1 MLSRLLCSK
10 LLTHKRSLLYVFPL
24 ENRFIFR
31 RSDLNGTTFE
41 YLFNTSRLIHSSG
54 LHQEIAISSPNSSN
68 QDSLAV
74 SYLINSCGLSPEA
87 AISVSK
93 KVQFKTLEG
102 PNSVLALLR
111 NHGFTKSQ
119 VAQFVKVKP
128 SFLLSD
134 PEKTLLPKL
143 QFLLS
148 VGFSNSDLARTLTSN
163 PEILFRSLEKHIIPN
178 YNILKT
184 VLRSDEK
191 IFAAMRNAR
200 WAFQSDYTT
209 FLVPK
214 IAFLREHGVPDS
226 CIALLLTNHP
236 QAMTRRYDQFSE
248 ALVEVKEMGFDPSK
262 SVFVLAVHAL
272 LKRGIWNRCYQAYG
286 KWGWSKNDILLAF
299 QKHPQCMNLSEKKIF
314 EVMDFLVN
322 KMGWQSTAI
331 ARSSSG
337 ILFSLEKRIIPR
349 CSVIKVLSLKGLTKK
364 NVSLLTVLQAPE
376 KSFLKH
382 FVTKYEEKDALVKR
396 LRLQMREDEEVFRG
410 EEQAE

>member
-10 LLTHKRSLLYVFPL
+10 LLTHKRSLLYVFPP
-24 ENRFIFR
+24 EIRFIFR

-41 YLFNTSRLIHSSG
+41 HLFNTSRLIHSSG

-68 QDSLAV
+68 QDSHAV
-74 SYLINSCGLSPEA
+74 SYLINSCGLSADA

-93 KVQFKTLEG
+93 KVHFRTLEG

-119 VAQFVKVKP
+119 VAQFVK
-128 SFLLSD
+128 
-134 PEKTLLPKL
+134 
-143 QFLLS
+143 
-148 VGFSNSDLARTLTSN
+148 
-163 PEILFRSLEKHIIPN
+163 
-178 YNILKT
+178 
-184 VLRSDEK
+184 SDEK

-200 WAFQSDYTT
+200 WAFQTDYTT

-214 IAFLREHGVPDS
+214 IAFFREHGVPDS

-236 QAMTRRYDQFSE
+236 PAMMRRYDQFSE

-272 LKRGIWNRCYQAYG
+272 LKRGIWNRCQQAYG

-299 QKHPQCMNLSEKKIF
+299 RKHPQCMNLSEKKISK
-314 EVMDFLVN
+314 VMDFLVN

-349 CSVIKVLSLKGLTKK
+349 CSVIKVLSLKGLIKK
-364 NVSLLTVLQAPE
+364 NLSLLTVLQAPE
-376 KSFLKH
+376 KSFLEN
-382 FVTKYEEKDALVKR
+382 FVIKYKEEVPQLLGVYRGTVDAL
-396 LRLQMREDEEVFRG
+396 E
-410 EEQAE
+410 A